1 MYTYIYINIQIYAN
15 VYMYIQLLHYFS
27 KSDNKSNY
35 HHLIYS
41 YICTYK
47 YIYIDTCI
55 RTYIYIYIYIYICVY
70 IYTYMYVLVCMYVC
84 MQVHVPD
91 HTLTLITASEP
102 HFVGLDF
109 FTDVVAHSTQTQPI
123 HHYRRR
129 NREFLQVCRMSLKP
143 ILTFRLTSIFVP
155 IL

>member
-1 MYTYIYINIQIYAN
+1 MQMYTCIYNCYIISPRVIIKAIIIILYIHIYVRINIYILIH
-15 VYMYIQLLHYFS
+15 VYVH
-27 KSDNKSNY
+27 
-35 HHLIYS
+35 
-41 YICTYK
+41 
-47 YIYIDTCI
+47 
-55 RTYIYIYIYIYICVY
+55 IYIYIYIYICVY
-70 IYTYMYVLVCMYVC
+70 IYTYMYVRVCMYVC